1 MSKLRFGRTIAAMV
15 TPFTPQGDVDLYRA
29 QELAVRLSDGGC
41 DAIAIC
47 ATTGEG
53 PTIFYPQKLDLI
65 SAVVSAVPD
74 SCKVIANV
82 GTNST
87 ADSISFAQD
96 VAPLGVDGF
105 MTVVPY
111 YNKPPQEGLYQH
123 FRAIA
128 QSVELPVIL
137 YNIPGRSVINLEAKT
152 TIALARDVENILG
165 IKEASSNMEQIQEI
179 IDNVDDEFAV
189 YSGEDQDTVEIMK
202 RGGCGVI
209 STIAN
214 IAPGKM
220 SEITSLCAEGKFDIA
235 YDKSN
240 ELLPLMNEL
249 FVTTN
254 PIMVKEALKILDFEV
269 GGLHLPLIE
278 ATQQQHDELLKVM
291 KQVGDIY

>member
-15 TPFTPQGDVDLYRA
+15 TPFNEDGDVDLYRA

-41 DAIAIC
+41 DAIAVC

-65 SAVVSAVPD
+65 SAVVNAVGGN
-74 SCKVIANV
+74 CKVIANV

-111 YNKPPQEGLYQH
+111 YNKPPQEGLYKH
-123 FRAIA
+123 FSAIA
-128 QSVELPVIL
+128 HSVDLPVIL

-152 TIALARDVENILG
+152 TIALANDVENILG
-165 IKEASSNMEQIQEI
+165 IKEASSKMDQIQEI
-179 IDNVDDEFAV
+179 IDNVDDDFAI
-189 YSGEDQDTVEIMK
+189 YSGEDSDTVEIMK
-202 RGGCGVI
+202 RGGTGVI

-214 IAPGKM
+214 IAPGRM
-220 SEITSLCAEGKFDIA
+220 NEITTLCAEGKFDEA
-235 YDKSN
+235 QAKSDA
-240 ELLPLMNEL
+240 LLPLMKEL

-254 PIMVKEALKILDFEV
+254 PIMVKEALKILDFGV
-269 GGLHLPLIE
+269 GGLHLPLVD
-278 ATQQQHDELLKVM
+278 ATQQQHDELAEVM
-291 KQVGDIY
+291 KKVGEIY

>member
-15 TPFTPQGDVDLYRA
+15 TPFTAEGDVDLYRA
-29 QELAVRLSDGGC
+29 QELAVRISDGGC
-41 DAIAIC
+41 DAIAVC

-65 SAVVSAVPD
+65 SAVVGAVD
-74 SCKVIANV
+74 KSCKVIANV

-111 YNKPPQEGLYQH
+111 YNKPPQAGLYKH

-128 QSVELPVIL
+128 ESVDLPVIL
-137 YNIPGRSVINLEAKT
+137 YNIPGRSVVNLEAKT
-152 TIALARDVENILG
+152 TIALAADVENILG
-165 IKEASSNMEQIQEI
+165 IKEASSKMDQIQTI
-179 IDNVDDEFAV
+179 IDNVDDDFSV
-189 YSGEDQDTVEIMK
+189 YSGEDADTVEIMK
-202 RGGCGVI
+202 RGGVGVI

-214 IAPGKM
+214 IAPGRM
-220 SEITSLCAEGKFDIA
+220 SEIVKLCASGNFDEA
-235 YDKSN
+235 YAANKK
-240 ELLPLMNEL
+240 LLPLMKEL

-254 PIMVKEALKILDFEV
+254 PIMLKEALKILDFEV
-269 GGLHLPLIE
+269 GGLRLPLIE
-278 ATQQQHDELLKVM
+278 ANQQQHDELVEVM
-291 KQVGDIY
+291 KQVGEIY